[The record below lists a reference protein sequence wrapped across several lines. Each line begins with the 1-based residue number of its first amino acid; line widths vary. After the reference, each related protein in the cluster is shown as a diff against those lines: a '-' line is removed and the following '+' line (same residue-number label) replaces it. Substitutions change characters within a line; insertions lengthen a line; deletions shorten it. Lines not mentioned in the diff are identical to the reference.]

1 MREELGVQNV
11 LILLKLLVPS
21 AYYAFDSYLSLFYEI
36 TKFDR
41 VLSMCPVPSIYFFG
55 FFCRPNGVLLQAA
68 IMLWIL
74 LLVVEAMTLLAPA
87 HTAFAGM

>member
-1 MREELGVQNV
+1 
-11 LILLKLLVPS
+11 
-21 AYYAFDSYLSLFYEI
+21 
-36 TKFDR
+36 
-41 VLSMCPVPSIYFFG
+41 MCPVPSIYFFG